1 MPLASNNL
9 HRRQLHPACARPE
22 LALITWHTLRHTH
35 GTLLHELGTPLR
47 VAQAELG
54 HSHMTTTL
62 EVHMRA
68 SASGQRHAVDQLGNQ
83 QFSNVP
89 EFAQIGQRSN

>member
-1 MPLASNNL
+1 MGP
-9 HRRQLHPACARPE
+9 RIGE
-22 LALITWHTLRHTH
+22 ILALRWGRINSTAAA
-35 GTLLHELGTPLR
+35 LR

-68 SASGQRHAVDQLGNQ
+68 SASGQRHAVD
-83 QFSNVP
+83 
-89 EFAQIGQRSN
+89 